1 MKIHVGQMNST
12 IGALESNREK
22 IESIYRDGVSAGA
35 QIVLVPELAIT
46 GYPPRD
52 LLDKRMFVDANLGI
66 RDALVAM
73 TGETALVFGCVEPS
87 ELPVGKPLRNVAVV
101 AQGGRVVHR
110 QVKSLLPTYDVFD
123 ELRYFEPSS
132 GVTVMELFGKR
143 IGVSVCED
151 YWFADEQN
159 GRRLYSTNPVEP
171 LARGGAEI
179 LLNIS
184 ASPFNVGKREAR
196 FRLFRDIAL
205 EYRLPIVYCNQVG
218 GNDELLFDG
227 GSVVIGADGATVWC
241 GRSFVEES
249 ATVRLSGAPCEA
261 VRPMSEVEEIGGA
274 LVLGLRDYARK
285 CGFSRAVIGLSGGI
299 DSAVVA
305 TLAAEALGA
314 ANVTAIAMPS
324 QFSSEGS
331 VVDARELA
339 ENLGIAMLVI
349 PIAGIYGSYRGQF
362 DTMFGDSAFDVTD
375 ENVQARIRGNLL
387 MAWSNKTG
395 ALVVTTGNK
404 SEMAVG
410 YCTLYG
416 DMAGGLSLLGDVYK
430 TTVYQLAGWLNRD
443 RRIIPRST
451 IEKAPSAELRP
462 NQTDQDS
469 LPPYTVL
476 DAILKLYIEELHD
489 ADQIIAEGFERAL
502 VEKVTRLVDGAEFKR
517 QQAAPTIRVTTK
529 AFGSGRLM
537 PIAQRWHKEKWKFIE

>member
-12 IGALESNREK
+12 IGALDSNREK
-22 IESIYRDGVSAGA
+22 IEAIYRDGVAAGA
-35 QIVLVPELAIT
+35 DIVLVPELAVT

-52 LLDKRMFVDANLGI
+52 LLDKKMFVDANLGV
-66 RDALVAM
+66 RDRLAAM

-87 ELPVGKPLRNVAVV
+87 EIPVGKPLRNVAIV
-101 AQGGRVVHR
+101 ARGGRIVHR
-110 QVKSLLPTYDVFD
+110 QVKTLLPTYDVFD
-123 ELRYFEPSS
+123 ELRWFEPAG
-132 GVTVMELFGKR
+132 GVAVMELFGRK

-151 YWFADEQN
+151 YWFADEQR
-159 GRRLYSTNPVEP
+159 GRRLYSMNPVEP

-205 EYRLPIVYCNQVG
+205 EYKLPIVYCNQVG

-227 GSVVIGADGATVWC
+227 GSVAINAEGATVWC
-241 GRSFVEES
+241 ARSFVEES
-249 ATVRLSGAPCEA
+249 SLVRLDGTPCDA
-261 VRPMSEVEEIGGA
+261 VHPMPEVEEIAGA

-285 CGFSRAVIGLSGGI
+285 CGFSRVVIGVSGGI
-299 DSAVVA
+299 DSAVAA
-305 TLAAEALGA
+305 TLAVEALGA
-314 ANVTAIAMPS
+314 ENVTAIAMPS
-324 QFSSEGS
+324 QFSSKGS
-331 VVDARELA
+331 VDDARTLC
-339 ENLGIAMLVI
+339 ENLGIAMLVV
-349 PIAGIYGSYRGQF
+349 PIADIYGAYRKQF
-362 DTMFGDSAFDVTD
+362 DAMFGNETFDVTD

-387 MAWSNKTG
+387 MAWSNKTE
-395 ALVVTTGNK
+395 ALLVTTGNK
-404 SEMAVG
+404 SELAVG

-430 TTVYQLAGWLNRD
+430 TNVYALAEWLNRD
-443 RRIIPRST
+443 RELIPRPT
-451 IEKAPSAELRP
+451 IEKPPSAELRP

-469 LPPYTVL
+469 LPPYPLL

-489 ADQIIAEGFERAL
+489 ADQIIAEGYDRAL
-502 VEKVTRLVDGAEFKR
+502 VEKVTRMVDGAEFKR
-517 QQAAPTIRVTTK
+517 QQAAPTIRVTAK

-537 PIAQRWHKEKWKFIE
+537 PIAQRWHTEKWKFIK

>member
-12 IGALESNREK
+12 VGAIESNREK
-22 IESIYRDGVSAGA
+22 IEAIYRDGVAAGA
-35 QIVLVPELAIT
+35 DIVLVPELAIT

-52 LLDKRMFVDANLGI
+52 LLDKKMFVDANLGV
-66 RDALVAM
+66 RDGLAAM

-87 ELPVGKPLRNVAVV
+87 ESPVGKPLRNVAIV
-101 AQGGRVVHR
+101 AHKGRIVHR
-110 QVKSLLPTYDVFD
+110 QGKTLLPTYDVFD
-123 ELRYFEPSS
+123 ELRWFEPAG
-132 GVTVMELFGKR
+132 GVEAMELFGRK

-151 YWFADEQN
+151 YWFADEQK
-159 GRRLYSTNPVEP
+159 GRRLYSLNPVEP
-171 LARGGAEI
+171 LARQGAEL

-184 ASPFNVGKREAR
+184 ASPFNVGKRAAR
-196 FRLFRDIAL
+196 FRLFRDIAVR
-205 EYRLPIVYCNQVG
+205 YRLPIVYCNQVG

-227 GSVVIGADGATVWC
+227 GSVVISAEGTTVWC

-249 ATVRLSGAPCEA
+249 ALVRLSGTPCDA
-261 VRPMSEVEEIGGA
+261 VQPMSDVEEIAGA
-274 LVLGLRDYARK
+274 LVLGLRDYAAK
-285 CGFSRAVIGLSGGI
+285 CGFSRAVIGVSGGI

-305 TLAAEALGA
+305 ALAVDALGA
-314 ANVTAIAMPS
+314 ENVTAISMPS

-331 VVDARELA
+331 VTDARALCES
-339 ENLGIAMLVI
+339 LGIAMLVV
-349 PIAGIYGSYRGQF
+349 PIADIYSAYRKQF
-362 DTMFGDSAFDVTD
+362 DTMFGDRAFDVTD

-404 SEMAVG
+404 SELAVG

-430 TTVYQLAGWLNRD
+430 TSVYKVAEWLNRN
-443 RRIIPRST
+443 REIIPRST
-451 IEKAPSAELRP
+451 IDKPPSAELRP

-469 LPPYTVL
+469 LPPYPVL

-489 ADQIIAEGFERAL
+489 ADQIIAEGFDRAL
-502 VEKVTRLVDGAEFKR
+502 VERVTRLVDGAEFKR

-537 PIAQRWHKEKWKFIE
+537 PIAQRWHKEKWKFI

>member
-12 IGALESNREK
+12 VGAIESNREK
-22 IESIYRDGVSAGA
+22 IEAIYRDGVEAGA
-35 QIVLVPELAIT
+35 QIVLVPELAVT

-52 LLDKRMFVDANLGI
+52 LLDRKMFVDANLGV
-66 RDALVAM
+66 RDRLAAM

-87 ELPVGKPLRNVAVV
+87 EIPVGKPLRNVAVV
-101 AQGGRVVHR
+101 AQGGRIVHR
-110 QVKSLLPTYDVFD
+110 QFKTLLPTYDVFD
-123 ELRYFEPSS
+123 ELRWFEPAD
-132 GVTVMELFGKR
+132 GVSVMRLFGR
-143 IGVSVCED
+143 TIGVSVCED
-151 YWFADEQN
+151 YWFADEQK
-159 GRRLYSTNPVEP
+159 GRRLYSVNPVEP

-196 FRLFRDIAL
+196 FRLFRDIAVR
-205 EYRLPIVYCNQVG
+205 YRLPLVYCNQVG

-227 GSVVIGADGATVWC
+227 GSVAISAEGATVWC
-241 GRSFVEES
+241 ARSFVEES
-249 ATVRLSGAPCEA
+249 AMVRLSGAPCEA
-261 VRPMSEVEEIGGA
+261 VPPMSEVEEISGA

-285 CGFSRAVIGLSGGI
+285 CGFSRAVIGVSGGI

-305 TLAAEALGA
+305 ALAVEALGA
-314 ANVTAIAMPS
+314 ENVTAISMPS

-331 VVDARELA
+331 VADARALC
-339 ENLGIAMLVI
+339 ENLGIAMLVV
-349 PIAGIYGSYRGQF
+349 PIADIYRAYRTQF
-362 DTMFGDSAFDVTD
+362 DTMFGDSTFDVTD

-395 ALVVTTGNK
+395 ALLVTTGNK
-404 SEMAVG
+404 SELAVG

-430 TTVYQLAGWLNRD
+430 TTVYQLAEWLNRE
-443 RRIIPRST
+443 REIVPRAT
-451 IEKAPSAELRP
+451 LDKPPSAELRP

-469 LPPYTVL
+469 LPPYSVL

-489 ADQIIAEGFERAL
+489 ADQIIDEGYERAL
-502 VEKVTRLVDGAEFKR
+502 VERVTRLVDGAEFKR

-537 PIAQRWHKEKWKFIE
+537 PIAQRWHKEKWKFIK